1 MKSFG
6 PPEEEPFSESI
17 GALAKKLDMLVLA
30 KSHISWIQGGNTRFV
45 WEGMTPELG
54 VAGSGD
60 VLAGLFAGLLA
71 RKIARSRKVGATA
84 RFSRR
89 ALERSMEE
97 AACAAVIA
105 HGGAGRRLAGSSGWF
120 DASQLVESCAMLVHG
135 IDSREGARK

>member
-71 RKIARSRKVGATA
+71 RKIARSRRSVYGAVL
-84 RFSRR
+84 RR
-89 ALERSMEE
+89 GAERSMEE
-97 AACAAVIA
+97 AAAPP
-105 HGGAGRRLAGSSGWF
+105 
-120 DASQLVESCAMLVHG
+120 
-135 IDSREGARK
+135 